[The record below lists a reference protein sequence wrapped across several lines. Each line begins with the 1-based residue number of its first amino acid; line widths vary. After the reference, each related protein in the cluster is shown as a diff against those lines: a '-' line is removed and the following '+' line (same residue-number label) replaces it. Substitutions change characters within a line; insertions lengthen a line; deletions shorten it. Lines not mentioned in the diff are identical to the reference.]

1 MTKRIILFV
10 FILITSLSMNAQ
22 SIVGTWKAN
31 DGEYGEN
38 TDFYISF
45 TESILNIRIVGK
57 CEDSELFSFVIVMD
71 WPCTYTRQGNKLDII
86 VKREQVTFDIVNFK
100 FAGQLSE
107 LENNPDA
114 KSSMKS
120 FMMNELKGAKED
132 FKEGFFNLLPQNGK
146 LIIVSNTGKKLELR
160 FDEEEKVKTY
170 TKVEDFSLSSQKVS
184 DLSNQTTNSVFVG
197 GETAILY
204 FIASTLRY
212 PALAAENGEQGT
224 VFVGVTVEADGSL
237 TNIHIEKSVS
247 ESLDKEAMRV
257 VSKMPKWK
265 PAQSGGVNVKSE
277 QMIKVN
283 FKLQ

>member
-31 DGEYGEN
+31 DGEYGED
-38 TDFYISF
+38 TDYYISF
-45 TESILNIRIVGK
+45 TDTSLSFKIIIQEEESNQ
-57 CEDSELFSFVIVMD
+57 FSLTIIGNV
-71 WPCTYTRQGNKLDII
+71 PATYTRQGNKLDII
-86 VKREQVTFDIVNFK
+86 VKQELATFDIVNIK

-107 LENNPDA
+107 LENNPEA
-114 KSSMKS
+114 KLLI
-120 FMMNELKGAKED
+120 MNELKKAIVDDKDESI
-132 FKEGFFNLLPQNGK
+132 KSLPQNGK
-146 LIIVSNTGKKLELR
+146 LIIVSNTGKELKLR
-160 FDEEEKVKTY
+160 FDDAERVKTY
-170 TKVEDFSLSSQKVS
+170 TKVEDFSLSSQNVS

-197 GETAILY
+197 GETAMLN

-277 QMIKVN
+277 QIIKVN

>member
-31 DGEYGEN
+31 DGEYGED
-38 TDFYISF
+38 TDYYISF
-45 TESILNIRIVGK
+45 TDTSLSLKIIIQEEESNQ
-57 CEDSELFSFVIVMD
+57 FSFTIIGDV
-71 WPCTYTRQGNKLDII
+71 PATYTRQGNKLDII
-86 VKREQVTFDIVNFK
+86 VKQELATFDIVNIK

-107 LENNPDA
+107 LENNPEA
-114 KSSMKS
+114 KLLI
-120 FMMNELKGAKED
+120 MNELKKAIVDDKDESI
-132 FKEGFFNLLPQNGK
+132 KSLPQNGK
-146 LIIVSNTGKKLELR
+146 LIIVSNTGKELKLR
-160 FDEEEKVKTY
+160 FDDAERVKTY
-170 TKVEDFSLSSQKVS
+170 TKVEDFSLSSQNVS

-197 GETAILY
+197 GETAMLN

-212 PALAAENGEQGT
+212 PAIAAENGEQGT

-277 QMIKVN
+277 QIIKVN